1 MQLPQKLLY
10 KQAADSKLGNERSD
24 WMMMQRR
31 VPQGSLVGP
40 LIFNIF
46 KNDLFMTV
54 DDRCTI
60 YNYADDNTNPMTT
73 KNSNK
78 QYTQ

>member
-1 MQLPQKLLY
+1 MV
-10 KQAADSKLGNERSD
+10 
-24 WMMMQRR
+24 MQRG

-46 KNDLFMTV
+46 INDLFMTV

-60 YNYADDNTNPMTT
+60 YNYADHNTTSSHG
-73 KNSNK
+73 KDLK
-78 QYTQ
+78 QAINGYELV